1 MTKYILTSV
10 ISLCSFSALAND
22 YSEDAPVLP
31 KPTIGITV
39 DYIPAIDDLYGITI
53 APSHYDT
60 DYANWG
66 YYIGYAQSKKDDITV
81 EEPGEAYS
89 QSSLWRFGLSYPIAA
104 GLSFYGG
111 ATAYTH
117 ELSSTNNITP
127 LIVGGEPVWETEKDT
142 TWGAEAG
149 LRYVLGPHFTMAAG
163 YNSATESAVFSI
175 GYTM

>member
-1 MTKYILTSV
+1 MTKYLLTCF
-10 ISLCSFSALAND
+10 ITLCSFNALAND
-22 YSEDAPVLP
+22 YSQDEPILP
-31 KPTIGITV
+31 KATIGITL
-39 DYIPAIDDLYGITI
+39 DYIPAIDDLYGVTIT
-53 APSHYDT
+53 PSHHDT

-66 YYIGYAQSKKDDITV
+66 YYIGYAQSKKDDYPI
-81 EEPGEAYS
+81 EEPGEAYTK
-89 QSSLWRFGLSYPIAA
+89 SSLWRFGLSYPIAA

-111 ATAYTH
+111 AAAYSH

-127 LIVGGEPVWETEKDT
+127 LIVGGEPVWETEKET

-149 LRYVLGPHFTMAAG
+149 LRYVLGENFTLAAG